1 MVDVSHETYRTLTMR
16 ILFDDSINYR
26 LNDCTPP
33 NVPGSDDVNSS
44 DDNSISAPESDG
56 FPSNESTSSDPDDV
70 NAAGD
75 DSKVFVEWQYKIAYK
90 DFTVKPTKDNSN
102 GVVEMTRSEAV
113 TQLFDMR
120 KIYNDSDVNGR
131 LSYLSFLVRKN
142 IQSDYLFKT
151 HCNGVGDSKYY
162 EKGNAGQKFEEDVN
176 NKFEQ
181 WEKEQDAQPL

>member
-1 MVDVSHETYRTLTMR
+1 MTHGGCVPRNVSDSDDANSVD
-16 ILFDDSINYR
+16 DDSIFA
-26 LNDCTPP
+26 P
-33 NVPGSDDVNSS
+33 VSDYVQ
-44 DDNSISAPESDG
+44 
-56 FPSNESTSSDPDDV
+56 SNESTSSDPDDV
-70 NAAGD
+70 NASD
-75 DSKVFVEWQYKIAYK
+75 VDSKVFVEWEYKIAYK

-181 WEKEQDAQPL
+181 WKQQQA